1 MQNSLK
7 FASKSRK
14 LRFGKDRCNW
24 QLGHNDLQMF
34 WLRQA
39 IRKKADFRE
48 LMRVWI
54 KNGGYET
61 DYR

>member
-14 LRFGKDRCNW
+14 LRLGKDHCNW

-39 IRKKADFRE
+39 IRKKGRFQRTNESVD
-48 LMRVWI
+48 
-54 KNGGYET
+54 
-61 DYR
+61 

>member
-1 MQNSLK
+1 MPNSLK

-14 LRFGKDRCNW
+14 LRLGKDHCNW

-39 IRKKADFRE
+39 IRKKGRFQRTNESVD
-48 LMRVWI
+48 
-54 KNGGYET
+54 
-61 DYR
+61 